1 MKNEYAK
8 KFGLIV
14 LFAVIVAASGKFPV
28 TVQVGGEPPMPVRP
42 ASIAPGDSVN
52 DMIPQV
58 KVDGL
63 AELNLMAPVAV
74 QPQPTFVQ
82 PLEVSIQAPRD
93 ALVGDMVTIEAEV
106 QGTPTDFE
114 WSVEPP
120 LEGLMV
126 LEGGKKAVFANR
138 DPGDY
143 LVMVAVAGNGGQVRT
158 AKRIF
163 TLLPQPPENP
173 ITAATLPLAT
183 PPVEVGD
190 LVRRWVAEIRSANKA
205 GEAQAVA
212 GSFRAMANLARQGEI
227 GADPLRDVEAAA
239 EVAITPNKFA
249 AWEPFF
255 SRFRE
260 FLFPLNQ
267 TGHIQTADQ
276 YANTW
281 ENIATLLEAIAAG
294 Q

>member
-1 MKNEYAK
+1 MKTSTAK
-8 KFGLIV
+8 QIGFV
-14 LFAVIVAASGKFPV
+14 LFIAVIVAASGKFPI
-28 TVQVGGEPPMPVRP
+28 TVQVGGEPVAPMHRASVMPEP
-42 ASIAPGDSVN
+42 AD
-52 DMIPQV
+52 DLLPQV

-63 AELNLMAPVAV
+63 AEMNFLAPVT
-74 QPQPTFVQ
+74 QPTFVQ
-82 PLEVSIQAPRD
+82 PLEVALQSPRD
-93 ALVGDMVTIEAEV
+93 ALVGDLVTITAEV

-126 LEGGKKAVFANR
+126 LEGGRKAVFANR
-138 DPGDY
+138 EPGDY
-143 LVMVAVAGNGGQVRT
+143 LIMVAVAGNGGQVRT

-190 LVRRWVAEIRSANKA
+190 LVRRWVAEVQSANKA

-227 GADPLRDVEAAA
+227 GSDPLRDVEAAA

-249 AWEPFF
+249 AWESFF
-255 SRFRE
+255 SRLRQ

-267 TGHIQTADQ
+267 TGHIQTAEQ
-276 YANTW
+276 YSNTW
-281 ENIATLLEAIAAG
+281 DNIAGLLEAVAAG